1 MGMLAWVLRYIL
13 FALAAPTGIFWM
25 ILAGIILHGI
35 CYDFFFV
42 SGQIYVDK
50 KSTPAIRGQAQ
61 GLLATATYGWGML
74 IGAQISGWIYN
85 RIVQDTGAEMMNQ
98 WQTFWLI
105 PATLAG
111 IVMLLFAIFFNDKV
125 KEETAQ

>member
-1 MGMLAWVLRYIL
+1 
-13 FALAAPTGIFWM
+13 M

-61 GLLATATYGWGML
+61 GLLASATYGWGML
-74 IGAQISGWIYN
+74 IGAQVSGWIFN
-85 RIVQDTGAEMMNQ
+85 RIVQGSGPELLKQ
-98 WQTFWLI
+98 WQIFWLI
-105 PATLAG
+105 PAILAG
-111 IVMLLFAIFFNDKV
+111 IVMLLFALIFNDKV
-125 KEETAQ
+125 EEKTVQ